1 MAHPG
6 PDALLWLSSKRL
18 ADFCVRQVVS
28 SLACLS
34 RAWSRVDPGH
44 PRTLADGFRKFPPQA
59 HKGHPRMGGNPYK
72 QVFSKFLTQK
82 LVPYVM
88 RKKGIKVVSLLVS
101 ECDCVCG
108 GACHIEGSSRHNLPS
123 RNEQACSPLRLNY
136 MDPMSS
142 GRPCGELGSTT
153 AILVPPSTN
162 FTHLSHR
169 YYRSLI
175 SRCAPT
181 TSAAKR
187 PWGAPEVNYP
197 AVTLSVVMV
206 RRGKQKAHVYTW

>member
-1 MAHPG
+1 MHYFG
-6 PDALLWLSSKRL
+6 LVRSALRTSACARWCPLWR
-18 ADFCVRQVVS
+18 A
-28 SLACLS
+28 S
-34 RAWSRVDPGH
+34 RALGAEWILAIPEYWLMASGNLL
-44 PRTLADGFRKFPPQA
+44 PRDTNDILEWEGT
-59 HKGHPRMGGNPYK
+59 HT
-72 QVFSKFLTQK
+72 SKSSLTQK

-88 RKKGIKVVSLLVS
+88 QRKGIKVVLLLVS

-175 SRCAPT
+175 SRCTPT